1 MQLYISFTSSFILD
15 LYEALIYMFLTV
27 FRITASMKGDVFLTI
42 LAVDNEPVRLW
53 ELVELLRV
61 TFPDDTVEYTH
72 DPLMAGW
79 FAFNKPVDM
88 LITELDTRR
97 MDGLELSAFIRRNNP
112 DSRVYLIAS
121 QEEFDKYAIFDED
134 NISGRLVRPVTA
146 DALQGIAAHS
156 RIGAAPEPPR

>member
-1 MQLYISFTSSFILD
+1 
-15 LYEALIYMFLTV
+15 
-27 FRITASMKGDVFLTI
+27 
-42 LAVDNEPVRLW
+42 
-53 ELVELLRV
+53 
-61 TFPDDTVEYTH
+61 
-72 DPLMAGW
+72 
-79 FAFNKPVDM
+79 
-88 LITELDTRR
+88 